1 MSKPKD
7 PIRMFD
13 TRTIERNIKY
23 GWLSRAELEKHYA
36 GLPDVSH
43 KGVTLG
49 EIEDRRGRE
58 AAAAAAAAAPAP
70 APAAPAP
77 APAPVAPPVTAPA
90 APAAPSDPFGGPGTG
105 GGSGSN
111 SGF

>member
-23 GWLSRAELEKHYA
+23 GWLTHAELDKHLSA
-36 GLPDVSH
+36 LPDISH
-43 KGVTLG
+43 KAVTLG
-49 EIEDRRGRE
+49 EIEDRRGKE
-58 AAAAAAAAAPAP
+58 AAAAAAAAPP
-70 APAAPAP
+70 P
-77 APAPVAPPVTAPA
+77 APAPVTATPAPVT
-90 APAAPSDPFGGPGTG
+90 APSDPFGGSDPD
-105 GGSGSN
+105 

>member
-23 GWLSRAELEKHYA
+23 GWLTHAELDKHLSA
-36 GLPDVSH
+36 LPDIAH
-43 KGVTLG
+43 KAVTLG

-58 AAAAAAAAAPAP
+58 AAAAAAAAPTPAP
-70 APAAPAP
+70 ASTPQI
-77 APAPVAPPVTAPA
+77 VVS
-90 APAAPSDPFGGPGTG
+90 PAAPSDPFGD
-105 GGSGSN
+105 SDSDSDSD